1 MLSINKKILLKRKFV
16 INLKDMPENLNFRI
30 SSALKDII
38 GRDLITD
45 DYIAVFELVKNSY
58 DAYASQVDIY
68 FENIYSANSKIIIKD
83 NGKGMDYDDLYD
95 KWLFVA
101 YSAKKAGKE
110 DENFDYRD
118 SIYRNRPFAGA
129 KGIGRFSCDRL
140 GKMLYLETTK
150 KSNNPKTES
159 LITDWGKF
167 ETDINEE
174 FVDVTIIH
182 ETKESNSYELHHGT
196 VLEITELRSQWT
208 RFDLLKLKDSLAK
221 LINPS
226 SGEDEIGFKIIIHV
240 DEEQKTDDSKAE
252 AYEKVNGEVRNFI
265 FEALDVRTTKI
276 HASISDDNKTI
287 ITELYDR
294 DTLIYRIKEPN
305 NYNLLEKI
313 GFTIYYMNL
322 SAKHIFT
329 RRMGLSVN
337 RFGHIFLYKNGF
349 RVYPYGEP
357 GEDSFK
363 IDARKAQG
371 RNRYLGTGEMIGRIE
386 IFANNGDNDDTSRQ
400 LKETTSRGDGLIKT
414 KAYYQLEECFFEVLK
429 RLEKYVVDVQQWG
442 ISIEDESSFGLK
454 SRASDLLAKL
464 TDSNNI
470 IDFETSENFFEILE
484 ASQSNSADTIVR
496 NLQKI
501 ALESE
506 NEALIE
512 QASRAVN
519 KLVEI
524 QYARLEAEKQADEEQ
539 KKALEATEKL
549 REQVSENLFLKSI
562 NTSEF
567 QEVISL
573 LHHIGIYAGTID
585 SNLKGISLRV
595 QNSIPLTNDELY
607 DIIRSISF
615 ETKKILNIAAF
626 ATKANFKLDT
636 EQIEINLNDY
646 IREYIQNII
655 PTTTDKSLNIKVT
668 RLNNNPFI
676 RKLKPIEMNI
686 VIDNLIS
693 NSKKAKATELEIQL
707 NENQDGK
714 FEMKFIDNGVG
725 IEEENLKRIYDFG
738 YTTTDGSGIGLY
750 HVKEIVKSF
759 GGTIK
764 AENNIEAK
772 GLTFTIDIK

>member
-1 MLSINKKILLKRKFV
+1 
-16 INLKDMPENLNFRI
+16 MPENLNFRI

-38 GRDLITD
+38 GKDLITD

-58 DAYASQVDIY
+58 DAYAKQVDIY
-68 FENIYSANSKIIIKD
+68 FLDVNSSKAKIVIKD
-83 NGKGMDYDDLYD
+83 NGKGMDYDDLYN

-101 YSAKKAGKE
+101 YSAKKEGTE
-110 DENFDYRD
+110 DDSFDYTD
-118 SIYRNRPFAGA
+118 SIYQNRPFAGA

-150 KSNNPKTES
+150 KKQNPKTEV

-167 ETDINEE
+167 ETDVNKE
-174 FVDVTIIH
+174 FVDINIAH
-182 ETKESNSYELHHGT
+182 ETIEKNNYGLDHGT
-196 VLEITELRSQWT
+196 VLEITELRNTWT
-208 RFDLLKLKDSLAK
+208 RHDFLKLKESLAK

-226 SGEDEIGFKIIIHV
+226 LGAKDIGFKIVLHV
-240 DEEQKTDDSKAE
+240 PDEQDEDDKKIE
-252 AYEKVNGEVRNFI
+252 DYEKVNGEIKNFI

-276 HASISDDNKTI
+276 LASISEDSNYIT
-287 ITELYDR
+287 TELYDR
-294 DTLIYRIKEPN
+294 DTLIYKIKERN
-305 NYNLLEKI
+305 QYKLLEKI
-313 GFTIYYMNL
+313 DFTIYYMNL

-329 RRMGLSVN
+329 RRMGLSIN
-337 RFGHIFLYKNGF
+337 KFGHIFLYKNGF

-371 RNRYLGTGEMIGRIE
+371 RSRYLGTTDMIGQIE
-386 IFANNGDNDDTSRQ
+386 IYANNGQPNDNTAQ

-414 KAYYQLEECFFEVLK
+414 KAYYQLQDCFFDILK

-442 ISIEDESSFGLK
+442 ISIEDEASFGIK
-454 SRASDLLAKL
+454 KRASDLLAKL
-464 TDSNNI
+464 TDSNEI
-470 IDFETSENFFEILE
+470 IDFEVSEDFYEILD
-484 ASQSNSADTIVR
+484 ASQINSANTIIN
-496 NLQKI
+496 NLKKI
-501 ALESE
+501 ASDSGNE
-506 NEALIE
+506 NLIE
-512 QASRAVN
+512 QTKRAAN

-524 QYARLEAEKQADEEQ
+524 QIAREEAEKQLLEEQ
-539 KKALEATEKL
+539 KRALEATEKL
-549 REQVSENLFLKSI
+549 REQISENLFLKSI

-595 QNSIPLTNDELY
+595 QNSVPLSNEELY
-607 DIIRSISF
+607 EIIRAISF

-636 EQIEINLNDY
+636 EQIQINLPEY
-646 IREYIQNII
+646 VREYVQNII
-655 PTTTDKSLNIKVT
+655 PTTTDKSLKITVADLCGK
-668 RLNNNPFI
+668 PFL
-676 RKLKPIEMNI
+676 RKLKPIELNI
-686 VIDNLIS
+686 VIDNIIS
-693 NSKKAKATELEIQL
+693 NSKKAKATLLQVSLI
-707 NENQDGK
+707 ENADGK
-714 FEMKFIDNGVG
+714 FEMKFSDNGVG

-759 GGTIK
+759 GGSIK
-764 AENNIEAK
+764 AENNKESK
-772 GLTFTIDIK
+772 GVTFTIDIK